1 MAEAKYLIW
10 GLPIESKIIINK
22 SGFFFFY
29 FLGFVCLDD
38 KNTRCSHITKISL
51 SFRDGKAPTKTSNSG
66 VIP

>member
-10 GLPIESKIIINK
+10 DLPIESKIIINK
-22 SGFFFFY
+22 SVFFY

-51 SFRDGKAPTKTSNSG
+51 SFRDGKAPAKTSNSG